1 MHFVQ
6 WLGLLSALTSTT
18 VRAEPEANTTDA
30 SVQARGCFQRG
41 LELFEERDLDGA
53 MVEFRRA
60 YELAQSYRILFNL
73 GQVAA
78 EKHDYA
84 AALEFFGRYLKD
96 GAGRIPEDRLRT
108 VEGEMTKSRQRV
120 GQIEVSVTVADAE
133 VLVDDEPAGWAPL
146 SAPLTVNVGRRRVT
160 IRTKEGVSDPQF
172 VDVPSGERVQVEFQQ
187 VPVRRMNRLLSVAHG
202 PPPQGKVGLT
212 TPATTRPRAS
222 DGMATR
228 LWLVWTA
235 TGLCAVG
242 AGVSGLL
249 AYRWEQDLRNQR
261 DSYPVTRD
269 ALANQQTKVRTA
281 GWVTDGLLA
290 GTAVFAAISLTLTLR
305 GSSDKSVSFSAHGL
319 TLQQTF

>member
-1 MHFVQ
+1 
-6 WLGLLSALTSTT
+6 
-18 VRAEPEANTTDA
+18 
-30 SVQARGCFQRG
+30 
-41 LELFEERDLDGA
+41 
-53 MVEFRRA
+53 
-60 YELAQSYRILFNL
+60 
-73 GQVAA
+73 
-78 EKHDYA
+78 
-84 AALEFFGRYLKD
+84 
-96 GAGRIPEDRLRT
+96 
-108 VEGEMTKSRQRV
+108 
-120 GQIEVSVTVADAE
+120 
-133 VLVDDEPAGWAPL
+133 
-146 SAPLTVNVGRRRVT
+146 
-160 IRTKEGVSDPQF
+160 
-172 VDVPSGERVQVEFQQ
+172 
-187 VPVRRMNRLLSVAHG
+187 
-202 PPPQGKVGLT
+202 
-212 TPATTRPRAS
+212 
-222 DGMATR
+222 MATR